1 MYKKCNLI
9 GNAKTV
15 LKYENI
21 KQNIFKKLIRKI
33 AGTYM
38 LYKTT
43 VLYGHVVI

>member
-21 KQNIFKKLIRKI
+21 KLEKIFLKN
-33 AGTYM
+33 
-38 LYKTT
+38 
-43 VLYGHVVI
+43 